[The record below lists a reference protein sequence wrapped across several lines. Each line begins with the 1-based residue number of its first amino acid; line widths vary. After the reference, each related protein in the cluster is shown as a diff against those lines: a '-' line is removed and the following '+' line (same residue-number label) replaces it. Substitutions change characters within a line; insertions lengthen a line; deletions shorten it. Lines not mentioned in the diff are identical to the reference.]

1 MSPVLDRSGLLS
13 RLQSGEVVIIP
24 TDTLPGVAALP
35 VHAQRIW
42 ELKQR
47 PADKPLIL
55 MGATVEVLLQNVEQR
70 CHADAAAL
78 AGLHWPG
85 PLTLVLPARSAWVAQ
100 LNPGGFSLGCRIPA
114 CAQTRQLLVE
124 SGPLATSSANLSGE
138 PAACNEEEAARKFPG
153 IAQLGP
159 QPWSPHSGQ
168 ASTVLEWCG
177 RNSWRCLRRGAVMPE
192 GLNEH
197 N

>member
-1 MSPVLDRSGLLS
+1 MPVVLDRDELLA

-35 VHAQRIW
+35 AHAQRIW
-42 ELKQR
+42 ELKHR

-55 MGATVEVLLQNVEQR
+55 MGATVEALFQNVDKC

-78 AGLHWPG
+78 ARRHWPG
-85 PLTLVLPARSAWVAQ
+85 PLTLVLPARPGWVEQ
-100 LNPGGFSLGCRIPA
+100 LNPGGLSLGCRIPA
-114 CAQTRQLLVE
+114 CSQTKQLLVE
-124 SGPLATSSANLSGE
+124 SGPLATSSVNVSGQ
-138 PAACNEEEAARKFPG
+138 PAASNEEEAALQFPG

-159 QPWSPHSGQ
+159 QPWVAHSGQ

-177 RNSWRCLRRGAVMPE
+177 QNTWRCLRRGAVMPK
-192 GLNEH
+192 GLKELN
-197 N
+197 